1 MSARFWISN
10 GLGET
15 VDEPSPERMR
25 SFLAALDPRDEEHGA
40 AWLQTAD
47 DEEVTL
53 EWSVDGRLVL
63 DDHGRVRHLP
73 GVSQERVVELW
84 CALVRGDRAAV
95 LAAPWREGNGF
106 VQTEERRAEM
116 ERWQRDEDRAFHDA
130 LGAERSDVPCRR
142 ERCGRGAI
150 AHSVLCRA
158 HHFESVRGRPYPFSD

>member
-1 MSARFWISN
+1 MAARFWVTN
-10 GLGET
+10 GACDSVE
-15 VDEPSPERMR
+15 EPSAEQMR

-73 GVSQERVVELW
+73 AVSHERVVELW
-84 CALVRGDRAAV
+84 CALARGDRAAV

-106 VQTEERRAEM
+106 VQTEERRAAM
-116 ERWQRDEDRAFHDA
+116 ERWQRDEDRAFYDA

-150 AHSVLCRA
+150 GHSVLCRA
-158 HHFESVRGRPYPFSD
+158 HHFESVRGRPSPFSE